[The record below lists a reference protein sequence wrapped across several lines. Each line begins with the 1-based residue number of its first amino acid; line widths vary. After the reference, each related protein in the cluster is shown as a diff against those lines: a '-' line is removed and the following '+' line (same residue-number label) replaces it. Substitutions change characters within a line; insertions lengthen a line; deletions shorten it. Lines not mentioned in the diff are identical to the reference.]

1 MPTRP
6 YQQRRALTTLN
17 QPLEISPALAKIIG
31 NTKGEAIP
39 RKEVIKRL
47 YAYIKEKNLQDP
59 TEKRY
64 FTPDKTMESIFG
76 SERQMMLGMAKCLK
90 DHLTK
95 PVVQ

>member
-31 NTKGEAIP
+31 TTKGEAIP

-47 YAYIKEKNLQDP
+47 YAYIKERNLQDP
-59 TEKRY
+59 AEKRY
-64 FTPDKTMESIFG
+64 FTPDKTMEPIFG
-76 SERQMMLGMAKCLK
+76 CERQMMLRMAKCLK
-90 DHLTK
+90 EHLTK
-95 PVVQ
+95 PAQ

>member
-1 MPTRP
+1 MPNRP

-47 YAYIKEKNLQDP
+47 YAYIKEQNLQDP
-59 TEKRY
+59 KEKRY
-64 FTPDKTMESIFG
+64 YRESNETASLRKFL
-76 SERQMMLGMAKCLK
+76 SLPSVLEESLAKIR
-90 DHLTK
+90 
-95 PVVQ
+95 P